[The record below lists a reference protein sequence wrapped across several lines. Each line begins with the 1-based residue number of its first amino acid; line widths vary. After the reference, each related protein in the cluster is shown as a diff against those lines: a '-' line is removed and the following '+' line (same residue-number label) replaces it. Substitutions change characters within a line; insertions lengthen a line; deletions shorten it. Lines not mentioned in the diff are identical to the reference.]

1 MTMQQNSCIQVT
13 VGFGRKPLAFTS
25 TGTAILATDNVEDP
39 AGALLELE
47 AVSSV
52 AVDGTELIVSSN
64 RARDVAVAL
73 PRLPRSLGARLDEV
87 RPLDDSLESMFRE
100 LVR

>member
-1 MTMQQNSCIQVT
+1 VLVRSPAA
-13 VGFGRKPLAFTS
+13 RSL
-25 TGTAILATDNVEDP
+25 

-47 AVSSV
+47 AVSGV
-52 AVDGTELIVSSN
+52 TVDGSSIVVSSS
-64 RARDVAVAL
+64 RAGDVAVAL
-73 PRLPRSLGARLDEV
+73 PRLARQIDARLEEV

>member
-1 MTMQQNSCIQVT
+1 
-13 VGFGRKPLAFTS
+13 L
-25 TGTAILATDNVEDP
+25 

-52 AVDGTELIVSSN
+52 AVDGTELTVSSN
-64 RARDVAVAL
+64 RARDVAIAL
-73 PRLPRSLGARLDEV
+73 PRLARSLGARLDEV